1 MKYNIELCVLILKY
15 IVNFTKERQFMH
27 SDPIPKRAVLIC
39 LLFLFSIQG
48 YGQSPAP
55 APGDTIAPPITSDIL
70 KWHETF
76 TYEVRYSFF
85 KLGQVK
91 VEVVGDTLYDGNQ
104 SWYIRTIITSNSGIP
119 FVGKEENWYNSIFV
133 ETDSLPQSLLYW
145 RDNVDDKQ
153 YDDIRYRFDPEAM
166 KVYAREEDGR
176 QDTLDL
182 EPYGSSGQMSFIISR
197 LFAGTETLVQLPLY
211 ISLDKGYLTMT
222 NTRRMEEREYKAF
235 EEPVM
240 TYYSDGQT
248 TIEGPFGFR
257 GTFKAWYLADSLRV
271 PLEAHVK
278 VWLGNVRV
286 KIIDYKKELR

>member
-1 MKYNIELCVLILKY
+1 MLTDIKACFKDSQYFLMVINFFLRRVLL
-15 IVNFTKERQFMH
+15 
-27 SDPIPKRAVLIC
+27 SC
-39 LLFLFSIQG
+39 LLLLISTMGFSQTT
-48 YGQSPAP
+48 AP
-55 APGDTIAPPITSDIL
+55 QTDQNFPPPNTSEIL

-91 VEVVGDTLYDGNQ
+91 VEVVGDTLYNDNP

-119 FVGKEENWYNSIFV
+119 FVGKEENWYNSIFM
-133 ETDSLPQSLLYW
+133 ETDSLPKSQLYW
-145 RDNVDDKQ
+145 RDNVDEEK
-153 YDDIRYRFDPEAM
+153 YEDIRYEFSQSDM
-166 KVYAREEDGR
+166 KVYAREEDGSR
-176 QDTLDL
+176 DTLDL

-197 LFAGTETLVQLPLY
+197 LFAGTETLVQLPMY
-211 ISLDKGYLTMT
+211 ISLEKGYLTIT
-222 NTRRMEEREYKAF
+222 NTKQMEEREYKAF

-240 TYYSDGQT
+240 TYYSTGHT

-257 GTFKAWYLADSLRV
+257 GEFKAWYLADSLRV

-286 KIIDYKKELR
+286 KLIDYKKELRE

>member
-1 MKYNIELCVLILKY
+1 MLTDIKACFKDSQYFLMLINFFLRRVLL
-15 IVNFTKERQFMH
+15 
-27 SDPIPKRAVLIC
+27 SC
-39 LLFLFSIQG
+39 LLLLISTMGFSQTA
-48 YGQSPAP
+48 AP
-55 APGDTIAPPITSDIL
+55 QTDQNFPPPNTSEIL

-91 VEVVGDTLYDGNQ
+91 VEVVGDTLYNDNP

-119 FVGKEENWYNSIFV
+119 FVGKEENWYNSIFM
-133 ETDSLPQSLLYW
+133 ETDSLPKSQLYW
-145 RDNVDDKQ
+145 RDNVDEEE
-153 YDDIRYRFDPEAM
+153 YEDIRYEFSQSDM
-166 KVYAREEDGR
+166 KVYAREEDGSR
-176 QDTLDL
+176 DTLDL

-197 LFAGTETLVQLPLY
+197 LFAGTETLVQLPMY
-211 ISLDKGYLTMT
+211 ISLEKGYLTIT
-222 NTRRMEEREYKAF
+222 NTKQMEEREYKAF

-240 TYYSDGQT
+240 TYYSTGHT

-257 GTFKAWYLADSLRV
+257 GEFKSWYLADSLRV

-286 KIIDYKKELR
+286 KLIDYKKELRE

>member
-1 MKYNIELCVLILKY
+1 MLMDFFL
-15 IVNFTKERQFMH
+15 R
-27 SDPIPKRAVLIC
+27 RAFLSC
-39 LLFLFSIQG
+39 LLLLISTMGFSQTA
-48 YGQSPAP
+48 AP
-55 APGDTIAPPITSDIL
+55 QTDQNFPPPNTSEIL

-91 VEVVGDTLYDGNQ
+91 VEVVGDTLYNDNS

-119 FVGKEENWYNSIFV
+119 FVGKEENWYNSIFM
-133 ETDSLPQSLLYW
+133 ETDSLPKSQLYW
-145 RDNVDDKQ
+145 RDNVDEEE
-153 YDDIRYRFDPEAM
+153 YEDIRYEFNQADM
-166 KVYAREEDGR
+166 KVYAREEDGSR
-176 QDTLDL
+176 DTLDL

-211 ISLDKGYLTMT
+211 ISLERGYLTIT
-222 NTRRMEEREYKAF
+222 NTKQMEEREYKAF

-240 TYYSDGQT
+240 TYYSTGQT
-248 TIEGPFGFR
+248 TVEGPFGFR
-257 GTFKAWYLADSLRV
+257 GDFKAWYLADSLRV

-286 KIIDYKKELR
+286 KLIDYKKEIRE

>member
-1 MKYNIELCVLILKY
+1 MLTDIKACFKDSQYFLMLINFFLRRVLL
-15 IVNFTKERQFMH
+15 
-27 SDPIPKRAVLIC
+27 SC
-39 LLFLFSIQG
+39 LLLLISTMGFSQTA
-48 YGQSPAP
+48 AP
-55 APGDTIAPPITSDIL
+55 QTDQNFPPPNTSEIL

-91 VEVVGDTLYDGNQ
+91 VEVVGDTLYNDNP

-119 FVGKEENWYNSIFV
+119 FVGKEENWYNSIFM
-133 ETDSLPQSLLYW
+133 ETDSLPKSQLYW
-145 RDNVDDKQ
+145 RDNVDEEE
-153 YDDIRYRFDPEAM
+153 YEDIRYEFSQSDM
-166 KVYAREEDGR
+166 KVYAREEDGSR
-176 QDTLDL
+176 DTLDL

-211 ISLDKGYLTMT
+211 ISLDKGYLTIT
-222 NTRRMEEREYKAF
+222 NTKQMEEREYKAF

-240 TYYSDGQT
+240 TYYSTGHT

-257 GTFKAWYLADSLRV
+257 GEFKSWYLADSLRV

-286 KIIDYKKELR
+286 KLIDYKKELRE